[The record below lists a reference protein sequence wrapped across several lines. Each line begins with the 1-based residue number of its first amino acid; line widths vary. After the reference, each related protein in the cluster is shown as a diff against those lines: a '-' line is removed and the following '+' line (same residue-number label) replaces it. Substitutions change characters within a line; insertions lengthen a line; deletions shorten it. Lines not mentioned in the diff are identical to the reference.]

1 MRPLPYASGKR
12 AVLCVTAQWKMSESV
27 RTGVGAELH
36 ANPEW
41 AVVSAGR
48 QCEGA
53 VLLGVWKALGVTGAF
68 VGRAMEAALRCVYIQ
83 LD

>member
-1 MRPLPYASGKR
+1 M
-12 AVLCVTAQWKMSESV
+12 
-27 RTGVGAELH
+27 GAELH

-48 QCEGA
+48 RCEGA